1 MLDEASVT
9 FRPPSGYYGQFG
21 DKDSSYVDHKDF
33 DNNSE
38 NNDFF
43 DSDADE
49 MVLGDEMLQRNIT
62 KQISLLEE
70 DNIDVDVFEI
80 PLHYVHHQI
89 IKEEPEGEARG
100 IEEAVEEL
108 SKWNHLVQT

>member
-9 FRPPSGYYGQFG
+9 FRPPSGYYGQFC

-33 DNNSE
+33 DNNSK
-38 NNDFF
+38 NNQFSDP
-43 DSDADE
+43 DADE
-49 MVLGDEMLQRNIT
+49 MVLGDEMLQSNIT

-70 DNIDVDVFEI
+70 DDIDVMSLKL
-80 PLHYVHHQI
+80 PLHYVSHQI
-89 IKEEPEGEARG
+89 VKEEPEGEARDV
-100 IEEAVEEL
+100 EEAVEEL